1 MPVRL
6 FGTFATRLQRV
17 RCVIIAIS
25 ASVAGAGRLPA
36 ADLRPSWDCLPE
48 ATVAAVRMPQA
59 ADVLRTIRDR
69 TKFGSTLLSAARL
82 EKIQA
87 AFANAAK
94 DSGADGEFGDWLA
107 KHGLSQDDL
116 KALVAGDMGLGL
128 VMPPPERDG
137 PAVRMLLG
145 WLEPGPEP
153 AGRLLAAVKQ
163 LQEESRDEPHPT
175 KRVDLE
181 IAGREVLWLAS
192 PLMRPDLGG
201 LDLEADDGDKAAEL
215 QKQIAA
221 RIKEGKLVQYD
232 ESNLFLCV
240 IEGRLLVGMTLPDA
254 ASAGQVQLVAKDGN
268 LGVTVAG
275 KPGGG
280 GREADEREWEGQ
292 AEAAKGVFERY
303 LAAHGESG
311 DSPLATALQTPGMQ
325 EVLPA
330 GLPLAEMVFRP
341 RTLLA
346 AVGQADMAAL
356 GQVGLEQLG
365 PLAWRQ
371 SLDGGTMR
379 SGIFMSLP
387 GPRSG
392 LMQILDQPCD
402 DAEIPS
408 FATAETIDLTQISLD
423 LGAVYTTV
431 KQVATA
437 GGNEQ
442 TQNMFNAAE
451 AQALGLIGVELP
463 KLLSSLGSRHWIVS
477 YPPRIAEAMAAA
489 RQARDATATPPT
501 PNRFALVWQ
510 VEDEAPF
517 AKILQRLAPLA
528 GGELQEEQ
536 GFRGL
541 RLPSGVAISLGHR
554 HLLVTVGSDTLEKTM
569 AAIRNP
575 PAADASLRDSAAV
588 RRIRDLLPLPACRA
602 FGVSESSRTG
612 GFLGSMRDIVAGLA
626 PEDVP
631 EESRKLLAAAQPLLP
646 TAAEME
652 GVFGVGGWT
661 LEANDRGVA
670 VRSVWEMPAP

>member
-1 MPVRL
+1 MSVRL
-6 FGTFATRLQRV
+6 RSVLATCLPGFLWLIL
-17 RCVIIAIS
+17 VIS
-25 ASVAGAGRLPA
+25 AGAGQVPA
-36 ADLRPSWDCLPE
+36 AELRPSWDCLPE

-59 ADVLRTIRDR
+59 ADVLRAVRDR

-87 AFANAAK
+87 AFAAAAE
-94 DSGADGEFGDWLA
+94 DSGVDEGLGDWLA

-116 KALVAGDMGLGL
+116 KAMAAGDMGLGL
-128 VMPPPERDG
+128 VMPPPDDG
-137 PAVRMLLG
+137 APTARMLLG
-145 WLEPGPEP
+145 WLEPGVEQ

-181 IAGREVLWLAS
+181 LAGREVLWLVS
-192 PLMRPDLGG
+192 PLMRPDLAG

-215 QKQIAA
+215 QRQIAA
-221 RIKEGKLVQYD
+221 RVKEGKLVQYA
-232 ESNLFLCV
+232 ESNLFLCL
-240 IEGRLLVGMTLPDA
+240 IDGRMLVGMSLPDA
-254 ASAGQVQLVAKDGN
+254 GGAGQVQLVAKDGN
-268 LGVTVAG
+268 VGVTITG
-275 KPGGG
+275 QPGGAG
-280 GREADEREWEGQ
+280 SGTNERDWEAQ
-292 AEAAKGVFERY
+292 AESAKGIFERY

-330 GLPLAEMVFRP
+330 GLPLMEMVLRP

-346 AVGQADMAAL
+346 ALGKAEMWVP
-356 GQVGLEQLG
+356 GQVGLDQLG

-371 SLDGGTMR
+371 SLDDGTMR
-379 SGIFMSLP
+379 SGIFIALP
-387 GPRSG
+387 TPRSG
-392 LMQILDQPCD
+392 LMEILDQPCD

-442 TQNMFNAAE
+442 VQNMFNAAE
-451 AQALGLIGVELP
+451 AQTLGLIGAELP

-477 YPPRIAEAMAAA
+477 YPPRIAEALAAA
-489 RQARDATATPPT
+489 KQARDAAPT
-501 PNRFALVWQ
+501 SSRFALVWQ

-541 RLPSGVAISLGHR
+541 RLPSGAAISLGHR
-554 HLLVTVGSDTLEKTM
+554 HLLLTVGDDTLEKTM
-569 AAIRNP
+569 AAVRNP
-575 PAADASLRDSAAV
+575 PAAAASLRESDSV

-602 FGVSESSRTG
+602 FGISESSKTG
-612 GFLGSMRDIVAGLA
+612 GVLGAMRELVAGLA

-631 EESRKLLAAAQPLLP
+631 DESRKLLAAVQPLLP
-646 TAAEME
+646 SAAEME